1 MRRPW
6 RVVLTGDGV
15 RRPCPSPRTRVPTCG
30 CGCLCLRVRLRLRL
44 RPVQGRNGKPRAS
57 TQLFAF
63 FVVVC
68 RLLYVG
74 TSAPFLFFAP
84 QLPLAFSPRC
94 MEWTFSPRPGSPS
107 PPVPLVPLPI
117 LRYNHLLMICLF
129 CFKKFSSAKR
139 PSQTHPH
146 ISYSLIYCR
155 QVS

>member
-1 MRRPW
+1 MCAVR
-6 RVVLTGDGV
+6 V
-15 RRPCPSPRTRVPTCG
+15 RRQGRV
-30 CGCLCLRVRLRLRL
+30 CLRVGVAACACGCDCDCDCDCGRCKEGMGNHGRRPSCLRFLSLCVAFSTWARL
-44 RPVQGRNGKPRAS
+44 P
-57 TQLFAF
+57 LFF
-63 FVVVC
+63 
-68 RLLYVG
+68 
-74 TSAPFLFFAP
+74 FFAP

-129 CFKKFSSAKR
+129 CFKKFSSATR
-139 PSQTHPH
+139 PSRTHPH